1 MLKVT
6 QIRMKFGT
14 TLAVDRIDLTVP
26 KGQICGLLGPN
37 GAGKTTAIRMICGVL
52 VPNSGSIEIDGTN
65 LANSPSFAKQSLGY
79 VPEGAP
85 LPLELVPLEY
95 LSSMASLY
103 GMTGDTKKQSIQYWT
118 KRCEIASVLK
128 KPIGSLS
135 RGFRQR
141 VALAAALLHKP
152 KLLVLDEPSTGLDP
166 AQRASFHAMLREVA
180 SEAAV
185 LYSSHHLAEVES
197 TCDVVAIINRGKL
210 VANHS
215 FAEQQ
220 HTDTQTIEVSSSQIA
235 TSISGKEITQ
245 LENGWVRCTIEEAG
259 ENIVDLVQEHGGSVR
274 LIQPTVQSLESKYLE
289 LIHGS
294 EVKCD

>member
-1 MLKVT
+1 
-6 QIRMKFGT
+6 
-14 TLAVDRIDLTVP
+14 
-26 KGQICGLLGPN
+26 
-37 GAGKTTAIRMICGVL
+37 
-52 VPNSGSIEIDGTN
+52 
-65 LANSPSFAKQSLGY
+65 
-79 VPEGAP
+79 
-85 LPLELVPLEY
+85 
-95 LSSMASLY
+95 
-103 GMTGDTKKQSIQYWT
+103 MTGDAKKQSIQYWA

-215 FAEQQ
+215 F
-220 HTDTQTIEVSSSQIA
+220 
-235 TSISGKEITQ
+235 
-245 LENGWVRCTIEEAG
+245 R
-259 ENIVDLVQEHGGSVR
+259 
-274 LIQPTVQSLESKYLE
+274 
-289 LIHGS
+289 
-294 EVKCD
+294 